1 MKIKRI
7 SILFLSCLLIV
18 ISSFGSYAAVR
29 SSSNATMALLPADDS
44 GISTYSSLASI
55 SNTVDYSGM
64 KLYVQAVDNET
75 GLYRYFY
82 PDIIDNKGN
91 YRYYVPDGYTLLYF
105 GFNLRKSA
113 IPNPGIYRMQVDN
126 YSEVSIDYNLYRIAT
141 YKSSQNVATVNK
153 FMTISNYLEQ
163 SSGDFYIDMVVQL
176 GSISEM
182 NLIGTLSSELPAGS
196 LVSGRIMINFSPS
209 SNSPDYQS
217 VTISD
222 STNLDY
228 QSDVSSSLSDISS
241 SLGSATESLEY
252 ISQSQNLIIQ
262 GIDNLILHISD
273 QLYALW
279 DQMYNLMHV
288 PTMAKLDEI
297 LSSLRAIANN
307 SDIYAVVEE
316 IDSSSK
322 EQTSQIVQNANDNTS
337 KVEQAVE
344 KHGNFI
350 IEGLKGLFIPSDEY
364 FKGYFD
370 DLYTFFSDRFGFLSF
385 PIDLLQRLADLFLNS
400 DDVDCVLTLPSFE
413 ISGEQLLTEQS
424 FNLTEFLE
432 TNFSMLLSALRIVG
446 DCIIIGAFVNLCS
459 KKWDEVM
466 KN

>member
-7 SILFLSCLLIV
+7 SILFLSCLLLV
-18 ISSFGSYAAVR
+18 FSSFGSYAAVR
-29 SSSNATMALLPADDS
+29 SDSNAFMALSLNDDS
-44 GISTYSSLASI
+44 GIALYSSLGTVTNTLSSSTVPIRLDLKNASTGVSYQAFRDATL
-55 SNTVDYSGM
+55 SNGRYSFSFT
-64 KLYVQAVDNET
+64 A
-75 GLYRYFY
+75 
-82 PDIIDNKGN
+82 
-91 YRYYVPDGYTLLYF
+91 PDGYYLTRLNVLLTTSHLPASGGYLLSF
-105 GFNLRKSA
+105 DYASDFSYDYTSGRLWFDKSYSNAQKESGMLNLGSNFDQFSGDIYISPYEFNLTNVDQL
-113 IPNPGIYRMQVDN
+113 IIYFN
-126 YSEVSIDYNLYRIAT
+126 TNVSDQI
-141 YKSSQNVATVNK
+141 SQ
-153 FMTISNYLEQ
+153 I
-163 SSGDFYIDMVVQL
+163 G
-176 GSISEM
+176 GSFAVHFERAS
-182 NLIGTLSSELPAGS
+182 
-196 LVSGRIMINFSPS
+196 
-209 SNSPDYQS
+209 
-217 VTISD
+217 
-222 STNLDY
+222 
-228 QSDVSSSLSDISS
+228 VSSSAPSTGTDTSSQDYQVGVSNSLNIISN
-241 SLGSATESLEY
+241 SLEE
-252 ISQSQNLIIQ
+252 LIQ
-262 GIDNLILHISD
+262 HISN
-273 QLYALW
+273 QLAALW

-322 EQTSQIVQNANDNTS
+322 EQTSQIVQNANENTS

-364 FKGYFD
+364 FKSYFD

-432 TNFSMLLSALRIVG
+432 TNFSILLSALRIVG

>member
-18 ISSFGSYAAVR
+18 ISSFGSYAAVH
-29 SSSNATMALLPADDS
+29 SSSNAVMALSLDS
-44 GISTYSSLASI
+44 DVGIMPLSDEGGEGIDIYAAMYNAST
-55 SNTVDYSGM
+55 G
-64 KLYVQAVDNET
+64 KLVKSV
-75 GLYRYFY
+75 Y
-82 PDIIDNKGN
+82 P
-91 YRYYVPDGYTLLYF
+91 
-105 GFNLRKSA
+105 
-113 IPNPGIYRMQVDN
+113 
-126 YSEVSIDYNLYRIAT
+126 
-141 YKSSQNVATVNK
+141 
-153 FMTISNYLEQ
+153 
-163 SSGDFYIDMVVQL
+163 
-176 GSISEM
+176 
-182 NLIGTLSSELPAGS
+182 S
-196 LVSGRIMINFSPS
+196 LVNGVYKFPAPQDGCYYKFLSYRLYSAKAGTYNAVWTIKEANTSFNIQYINGYMNRNNGFASDAITKQG
-209 SNSPDYQS
+209 NFQM
-217 VTISD
+217 VSD
-222 STNLDY
+222 STGNVYTGTCNFVIPYDIAYMALEWRIDETGAF
-228 QSDVSSSLSDISS
+228 DFKHVSFSMNYGLSSAATNISEFPTDS
-241 SLGSATESLEY
+241 SGSANDVIINQNSQLVNTSNSIYESL
-252 ISQSQNLIIQ
+252 QDLIQ
-262 GIDNLILHISD
+262 HISN
-273 QLYALW
+273 QLAALW

-297 LSSLRAIANN
+297 LSALRAIANN

-316 IDSSSK
+316 IDSSSR
-322 EQTSQIVQNANDNTS
+322 EQTSQIVQNANENTS

-400 DDVDCVLTLPSFE
+400 DDVDCVLTIPSFE
-413 ISGEQLLTEQS
+413 ISGEQLLIEQS

-432 TNFSMLLSALRIVG
+432 SNFSMLLSAIRIVG

-459 KKWDEVM
+459 NKWDEVM